1 MTIVKQIILHLKIK
15 QLNYFIKVA
24 FKYALYRKKIKLV
37 CYQVLRTKF
46 ERIIEGNMLLHN

>member
-24 FKYALYRKKIKLV
+24 FKYALYPKKNKI
-37 CYQVLRTKF
+37 
-46 ERIIEGNMLLHN
+46 GLLPGS